1 MATGQEEAA
10 MVDDFVDWE
19 FYRAVVHLG
28 ADDPDRR
35 WAFDHVEPAQEG
47 DVTVVFRRMKNAP
60 TL

>member
-1 MATGQEEAA
+1 